1 MMKLLDVYLM
11 GPYTWHGD
19 ESLRRVNEC
28 GRYRTITQF
37 AAQIAQA
44 GLTVYSPI
52 THSHPMT
59 EYAELPGTWE
69 YWKRQDE
76 AVMQV
81 CRECWQLTMPG
92 WESSKGCQAEIAMAG
107 EMGKRVRYIDPDS
120 DVLDGHIHDYKL
132 EHGFTT

>member
-28 GRYRTITQF
+28 SRYRTITQF

-44 GLTVYSPI
+44 GLMVYSPI

-59 EYAELPGTWE
+59 EYAKLPGTWE

-81 CRECWQLTMPG
+81 CRECWQLVMPG
-92 WESSKGCQAEIAMAG
+92 WELSKGCQAEMFMAD
-107 EMGKRVRYIDPDS
+107 EMGKRVRYILPDNYELYRAI
-120 DVLDGHIHDYKL
+120 DEYKKDNGD
-132 EHGFTT
+132 E

>member
-1 MMKLLDVYLM
+1 MKLLDVYLM
-11 GPYTWHGD
+11 GPYTWHSH

-28 GRYRTITQF
+28 SRYRTITQF

-81 CRECWQLTMPG
+81 CRECWQLVIPG
-92 WESSKGCQAEIAMAG
+92 WESSKGCQAEIFMAG
-107 EMGKRVRYIDPDS
+107 EMGKRVRYILPDNYELYRAI
-120 DVLDGHIHDYKL
+120 DEYKKDNGD
-132 EHGFTT
+132 E

>member
-1 MMKLLDVYLM
+1 MKLLDVYLM

-59 EYAELPGTWE
+59 EYAELPGTWD

-81 CRECWQLTMPG
+81 CRECWQLRIDG
-92 WESSKGCQAEIAMAG
+92 YQQSVGCQAEFRMAL
-107 EMGKRVRYIDPDS
+107 EMGKFMRMIDPDA
-120 DVLDGHIHDYKL
+120 DVIDGYIADHKKQYGIKV
-132 EHGFTT
+132 